1 MAGQPTHPSKIKAWT
16 LPAWLRETT
25 PLGLYFSG
33 RGTLG
38 RVAWSAI
45 KWSGCFVGGAELL
58 GVGVPVGWGKVHALH
73 TINVHVKSIH
83 LHFLGCKSL
92 SFTRSLLVFVALG
105 YFEGPFACCFP
116 EEFMNVYVYIYTHSF
131 SNLKF
136 LRNKSLLARR
146 TIVSIMKNFS
156 TEDSTRKKLWCWH
169 CCSLESWIYHGWY
182 CWHLVKGGFW

>member
-1 MAGQPTHPSKIKAWT
+1 MEEWRYRLQPLRSLQTARNGHELMGKLLGKNIMGPMAGQPTYPSKIKAWT

-131 SNLKF
+131 PNGS
-136 LRNKSLLARR
+136 SSP
-146 TIVSIMKNFS
+146 TWNF
-156 TEDSTRKKLWCWH
+156 
-169 CCSLESWIYHGWY
+169 
-182 CWHLVKGGFW
+182 